1 MRLGRGQTRFPVNQ
15 ISAVKPAP
23 PPTINIP
30 VRTTLLKA
38 HYRYISGKQF
48 ATARLSDIFV
58 SKVNFYN
65 FTVGLANGTR
75 RQRKVESYLDW
86 PQPIQTDDKSR
97 WEIEVCKKES
107 PC

>member
-1 MRLGRGQTRFPVNQ
+1 MRLGRGKPGSQSTR
-15 ISAVKPAP
+15 SLLAP
-23 PPTINIP
+23 PPAINIP

-38 HYRYISGKQF
+38 HSRYISGKQF
-48 ATARLSDIFV
+48 ATASDLFV

-65 FTVGLANGTR
+65 FTIGLANGTR

-86 PQPIQTDDKSR
+86 PQPIQTEDKSR